1 MTHRLAGILSDYL
14 SREQMIEKDEA
25 DIYQSGNAFVLLCH
39 LQCLEV
45 SQEDTMQPQ
54 R

>member
-25 DIYQSGNAFVLLCH
+25 TFINMGWRFLWTVF
-39 LQCLEV
+39 
-45 SQEDTMQPQ
+45 
-54 R
+54 

>member
-25 DIYQSGNAFVLLCH
+25 DIYQYAISLVPRIFTD
-39 LQCLEV
+39 
-45 SQEDTMQPQ
+45 SS
-54 R
+54 